1 MAKKAARLMLV
12 TGGAGF
18 IGSHIVEALVSR
30 GDRVRVLD
38 NFSTG
43 KMGNL
48 DGLGNGSLVPGSD
61 FEVLYGDIRNYKDVE
76 KAVSGVEGIFH
87 EAALGSVPRSIEDP
101 ITTQNVNADGTLNV
115 FTAARNGGVRRVVYA
130 SSSAVYGDS
139 ETLPK
144 REGGEGKP
152 LSPYALT
159 KKVNEEFG
167 RLFWEL
173 YRIENIG
180 LRYFN
185 VYGPRQDPEGPYAA
199 VIPRFVS
206 ALLAGHRPVI
216 YGTGRQSRDFTFVGD
231 VVNANLLAM
240 DASSDAC
247 GSAYNVGRGDR
258 TTLLDLLGAIHE
270 LLGGSIDPSFEEA
283 RPGDVKHSSA
293 DTSNARK
300 ALKFT
305 AGSDL
310 RTGLGLSLEWYR
322 ANLKRE

>member
-1 MAKKAARLMLV
+1 MPKKNGRLMLV

-18 IGSHIVEALVSR
+18 IGSHIVEALVLR
-30 GDRVRVLD
+30 GDQVRVLD

-48 DGLGNGSLVPGSD
+48 EGLGNGSLVPGRD
-61 FEVLYGDIRNYKDVE
+61 FEVIYGDIRNYRDVE
-76 KAVSGVEGIFH
+76 KATSGVEGIFH

-101 ITTQNVNADGTLNV
+101 VTTQNVNADGTLNV
-115 FTAARNGGVRRVVYA
+115 FTAARNRGARRVVYA
-130 SSSAVYGDS
+130 SSSSVYGDS

-144 REGGEGKP
+144 REGSEGRP

-167 RLFWEL
+167 RLFWDL
-173 YRIENIG
+173 YSLENVG

-199 VIPRFVS
+199 VIPRFFS
-206 ALLAGHRPVI
+206 ALLSGGRPVI
-216 YGTGRQSRDFTFVGD
+216 YGTGKQSRDFTYVKD
-231 VVNANLLAM
+231 VVEANILAM
-240 DASSDAC
+240 EASSDAS
-247 GSAYNVGRGDR
+247 GAAFNVGRGDR
-258 TTLLDLLGAIHE
+258 TTVIDLLNVIEE
-270 LLGGSIDPSFEEA
+270 LLAIKLEPRFEAA

-300 ALKFT
+300 VLRFT
-305 AGSDL
+305 APSDL
-310 RTGLGLSLEWYR
+310 RTGLKDSLEWYR
-322 ANLKRE
+322 ANIKT